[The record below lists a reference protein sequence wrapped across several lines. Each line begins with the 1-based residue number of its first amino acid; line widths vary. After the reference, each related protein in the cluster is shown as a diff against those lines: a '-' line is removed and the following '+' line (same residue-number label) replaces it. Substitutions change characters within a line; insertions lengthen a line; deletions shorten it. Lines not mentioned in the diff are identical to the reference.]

1 MLKDIEDIRKSARVR
16 AERRWQNHAVERAF
30 KAARQEKL
38 GGAPTE
44 PEDPKIAEV
53 IKNEQLKKG
62 AIYKAETRFARDIRE
77 MLEGHT
83 HRNLVEYKRALQA
96 KIHRLKLEKYRRLKA
111 RHDAREALK
120 QDLPKKDLF
129 K

>member
-16 AERRWQNHAVERAF
+16 AERRWHNHAVEKAF
-30 KAARQEKL
+30 KAAQQEQL
-38 GGAPTE
+38 GGAAKE
-44 PEDPKIAEV
+44 PEDPKIAEL

-62 AIYKAETRFARDIRE
+62 AIYRAETRFAKEIRE

-111 RHDAREALK
+111 RHDALEA
-120 QDLPKKDLF
+120 PKKGLF
-129 K
+129 S